1 MSLSEANIT
10 QVRNEARA
18 LIQEEHTAATVSV
31 KLPPFWPEKARFW
44 FTIVEA
50 NFVTG
55 RITDEKT
62 KFYHVVR
69 QLNSDAAGHLMDIIE
84 NPPEA
89 EPFKALK
96 KRLLES
102 FELNREQAS
111 RIIDWPGLG
120 DRKPS
125 QCLEDMI
132 QIMPSGTTDLGI
144 LFKEHFLRLLYADV
158 RSLQPQSRNMKAS
171 TVKSMRL
178 LAKEADEHFKSS
190 GT

>member
-10 QVRNEARA
+10 EVRNEARG
-18 LIQEEHTAATVSV
+18 LIQEERTAAAVSV
-31 KLPPFWPEKARFW
+31 KLLPFWPEKAGFW

-69 QLNSDAAGHLMDIIE
+69 QLNSDTAGHLMDIIE

-96 KRLLES
+96 KCLLNHLNLIVNGPVES
-102 FELNREQAS
+102 L
-111 RIIDWPGLG
+111 IGL
-120 DRKPS
+120 
-125 QCLEDMI
+125 
-132 QIMPSGTTDLGI
+132 
-144 LFKEHFLRLLYADV
+144 V
-158 RSLQPQSRNMKAS
+158 
-171 TVKSMRL
+171 
-178 LAKEADEHFKSS
+178 
-190 GT
+190 